1 MLDRTRELPSI
12 SSVIQYES
20 LIGVCNIVDYWKAQ
34 QLRVAHSKAQSITG
48 YSILQSQIMTATSHP
63 VQTHR
68 VPNGINDTTHL
79 MNGHGI
85 IRPKRDA
92 GRLAIVASTIAD
104 IIVFLATSIGFIL
117 QEFYYRIV
125 GHPEKDLRGEV
136 ALVTGGGGGLGRLL
150 AYRLGKLGVYVV
162 VWDINQS
169 GIDETVELLRANGAK
184 CIGYRVDISKKEEVY
199 QAADSIRKDVG
210 NVTLLINNAGVVSG
224 RAFLDTPDHLIERSF
239 NVNILAH
246 FWTTKAFLPA
256 MLEHDH
262 GHIVTI
268 ASLAG
273 HVGMSKLVDY
283 CSSKF
288 AAVGFDEA
296 LRLELA
302 ALGTQD
308 VSTTCICPFFI
319 QATGMFDDVDSR
331 WVPTLTSEN
340 VADRIVR
347 AIQKKEKLVVMPSYL
362 QFMLCIKW
370 IFPWGCTAGFLKRIV
385 PDAAP
390 QHGLLNGTPLMQ
402 KTTVVQSAGE
412 DMANGGEQTT
422 LLGND
427 TRSTSNNNN
436 NSNNTN
442 NNNNTSK
449 AASMLMKQ
457 SPFIGERVL

>member
-1 MLDRTRELPSI
+1 
-12 SSVIQYES
+12 
-20 LIGVCNIVDYWKAQ
+20 
-34 QLRVAHSKAQSITG
+34 
-48 YSILQSQIMTATSHP
+48 MTAASPSVHAER
-63 VQTHR
+63 VQNAH
-68 VPNGINDTTHL
+68 NGSAHL
-79 MNGHGI
+79 LNGSGI

-92 GRLAIVASTIAD
+92 GFFVTAISTIAD
-104 IIVFLATSIGFIL
+104 IIVFLYTSIGFIL
-117 QEFYYRIV
+117 EEFYYRIV
-125 GHPEKDLRGEV
+125 GHPEKDLRGDI

-150 AYRLGKLGVYVV
+150 ASRLGKLGVYVV
-162 VWDINQS
+162 VWDINQT

-184 CIGYRVDISKKEEVY
+184 CVGYQVDISKKEEVY
-199 QAADSIRKDVG
+199 RAANAIRKDVG
-210 NVTLLINNAGVVSG
+210 NITLLINNAGVVSG

-256 MLEHDH
+256 MLEQDH

-296 LRLELA
+296 IRLELES
-302 ALGTQD
+302 LGSQD
-308 VSTTCICPFFI
+308 VLTTCICPFFI

-331 WVPTLTSEN
+331 WVPTLTSDD

-347 AIQKKEKLVVMPSYL
+347 AIQKKEKLVVLPSYL

-370 IFPWGCTAGFLKRIV
+370 IFPWGCAAGFLKRIV

-390 QHGLLNGTPLMQ
+390 QHGLHNGIPHMQ
-402 KTTVVQSAGE
+402 KTLATTTIRDKVDDVATN
-412 DMANGGEQTT
+412 DNDQTT
-422 LLGND
+422 LIDND
-427 TRSTSNNNN
+427 ASNNNN
-436 NSNNTN
+436 NNI
-442 NNNNTSK
+442 NNNTIK
-449 AASMLMKQ
+449 TASILLKQ
-457 SPFIGERVL
+457 TPSVGERVL